1 MLEPTK
7 GDCMKINSFRVV
19 PALPETLNPILS
31 LAYNVWFSW
40 NQQGLR
46 LFQHMDRDLWEET
59 GHNPVEMLSRI
70 SQGRIMDLM
79 EDDGFLS
86 QMRKTADA
94 FNDYISEKG
103 VYSFL
108 LSQPIDFTIAYFSME
123 FGITESLPIY
133 SGGLGILAGDHL
145 KSASDLRLPLCGIGL
160 LYKHGYFTQY
170 LSWDGWQQEES
181 PNNYFYHMPVHLETD
196 STGKPL
202 KICVDLA
209 GRPCNAQIWRCQV
222 GRIPLYLLDTNLEE
236 NHPYERSITGGLY
249 AGNMEDRLRQE
260 IVLGIGGMKALG
272 AMGIDPMVY
281 HMNEGHSFLVGLE
294 RTRMLMNK
302 YNLDFNTAR
311 EVLRTSL
318 VFTTHTPVPAGN
330 DVFDISLMEKYL
342 KGYVESGG
350 IRWSDFLSL
359 GRKNPGDDKES
370 FGATVFALKNSA
382 YRNGVSKLHGEV
394 SRDMWKDIWPHVA
407 IEDVPISS
415 ITNGIHIPSWI
426 SSEMA
431 DLFERYL
438 GPKWKEDPDNQ
449 KVWER
454 IDEIPDAELWST
466 HQRRRERLVAFARR
480 RLVKQ
485 LKNRGGK
492 PSDMQR
498 AMETL
503 HPDALTIGFAKRFA
517 TYKRGLLLFQ
527 DIERLKKIVS
537 NTAYPVQIIISG
549 KAHPRDHEGKAII
562 QRIIHIA
569 REEPFR
575 DKIVFLEDYNMNI
588 GRYLVQGVDVWLNNP
603 RRPLEACGTSGMK
616 ATANG
621 ALNLSVPDGWWVEGY
636 RPDLGWSIGSGE
648 VYDNLQYQDEVESK
662 TIYDLLERE
671 IIPLFYN
678 RGLDGLPRGWIA
690 MMKRSMR
697 ILCPQFNSNRMVEEY
712 TDRCYLEAAL
722 NSKILSADGYRNAKD
737 LVSWMNTLKRNW
749 KDVQVRSI
757 EHSDGDEVEVHS
769 EVIIKATVN
778 LGALTPN
785 DVRAEV
791 YYGHIDD
798 AGNLFDVQ
806 KIGMDHNG
814 EMGKGE
820 HIFQARVCCD
830 NTGRFGYTV
839 RILPSHTNLIYPLDT
854 GLISWA

>member
-1 MLEPTK
+1 
-7 GDCMKINSFRVV
+7 MKIKSFRVV
-19 PALPETLNPILS
+19 PTLPETLSPILS

-46 LFQHMDRDLWEET
+46 LFRHMDRDLWEAT
-59 GHNPVEMLSRI
+59 GHNPVDMLSRI

-86 QMRKTADA
+86 QMRRTADA
-94 FNDYISEKG
+94 FEDYISEKG

-145 KSASDLRLPLCGIGL
+145 KSASDLRLPLCGVGL

-181 PNNYFYHMPVHLETD
+181 PNNDFYHMVLTLETGKD
-196 STGKPL
+196 GKPV
-202 KICVDLA
+202 KISVDLA
-209 GRPCNAQIWRCQV
+209 GRKCFAQIWRCQV

-236 NHPYERSITGGLY
+236 NHPEDRNITGGLY

-260 IVLGIGGMKALG
+260 IILGIGGMKALE
-272 AMGIDPMVY
+272 ALGIDPMVY

-294 RTRMLMNK
+294 RARMLMEK
-302 YNLDFNTAR
+302 HGLDFPTAR
-311 EVLRTSL
+311 EVLRASL

-330 DVFDISLMEKYL
+330 DVFEISLMEKYL
-342 KGYVESGG
+342 KGYVESHG
-350 IRWSDFLSL
+350 IRWQDFLSL
-359 GRKNPGDDKES
+359 GRKNPLDEREN

-382 YRNGVSKLHGEV
+382 HRNGVSKLHGEV
-394 SRDMWKDIWPHVA
+394 SRDMWKEIWPDMKNDD
-407 IEDVPISS
+407 IPISS

-426 SSEMA
+426 SAEMA

-454 IDEIPDAELWST
+454 IDEIPDTELWST

-480 RLVKQ
+480 RLAKQ
-485 LKNRGGK
+485 LKARGGK
-492 PSDMQR
+492 PADIKR

-517 TYKRGLLLFQ
+517 TYKRGLLLFH
-527 DIERLKKIVS
+527 DIERLRKIIS
-537 NTAYPVQIIISG
+537 DANFPVQIIISG

-562 QRIIHIA
+562 QRITHIA

-575 DKIVFLEDYNMNI
+575 DRIVFLEDYNMNI
-588 GRYLVQGVDVWLNNP
+588 ARYLVQGADIWLNNP

-621 ALNLSVPDGWWVEGY
+621 ALNLSIQDGWWVEGY
-636 RPDLGWSIGSGE
+636 HPDLGWSIGNGE
-648 VYDNLQYQDEVESK
+648 VYDNLQYQDDVESK
-662 TIYDLLERE
+662 AIYDLLERE
-671 IIPLFYN
+671 IIPLFYD
-678 RGLDGLPRGWIA
+678 RGVDGLPRGWIA

-697 ILCPQFNSNRMVEEY
+697 TLCPEFNSNRMVEEY
-712 TDRCYLEAAL
+712 TDRCYMEAAL
-722 NSKILSADGYRNAKD
+722 NSRILSGDGYKNAKD
-737 LVSWMNTLKRNW
+737 LVSWMNTMKKNW
-749 KDVQVRSI
+749 KNVRI
-757 EHSDGDEVEVHS
+757 TDMGHSDGDEVDVHS
-769 EVIIKATVN
+769 EIVIKATVH
-778 LGALTPN
+778 L
-785 DVRAEV
+785 DVLKPSDVSVQV
-791 YYGHIDD
+791 YYGRIDD
-798 AGNLFDVQ
+798 GGNLFDVS
-806 KIGMDHNG
+806 KVAMEHGGDL
-814 EMGKGE
+814 GKGE
-820 HIFQARVCCD
+820 HLFQARIQCE

-839 RILPSHTNLIYPLDT
+839 RILPHHMHLICPADT
-854 GLISWA
+854 GLITWA